1 MYSCANFRCFLLEI
15 FIFSDLI
22 LDHNLRLNKQFIFLT
37 TADHILY
44 KMFKGEDMFI
54 PGAKSIP
61 DSRVCT
67 HFQIEF
73 LISDHFGRHTWGQCS
88 AVAAL
93 IRGSDFQILADVDL
107 SRFQIA
113 DNLLLRHMT
122 Q

>member
-1 MYSCANFRCFLLEI
+1 MTSAGNLTQQNRSLFSPIISEWNFQYQI
-15 FIFSDLI
+15 TVVGT
-22 LDHNLRLNKQFIFLT
+22 H
-37 TADHILY
+37 
-44 KMFKGEDMFI
+44 
-54 PGAKSIP
+54 GA
-61 DSRVCT
+61 
-67 HFQIEF
+67 
-73 LISDHFGRHTWGQCS
+73 S